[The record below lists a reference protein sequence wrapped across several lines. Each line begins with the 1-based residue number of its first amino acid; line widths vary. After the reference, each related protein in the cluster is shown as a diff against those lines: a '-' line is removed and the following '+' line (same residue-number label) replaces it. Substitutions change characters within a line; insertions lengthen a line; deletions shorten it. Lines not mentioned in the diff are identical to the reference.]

1 MTAVVRNGTG
11 HNAAI
16 PGYDVAGKTGT
27 AQKLDPATRR
37 YSRAPGVLSFVG
49 FVPAEDPR
57 LTMLVMLDEPKNEKW
72 GSEAAAPIF
81 ASIGREALRYLNVPP
96 RNTAPVALVRGEI
109 GTAAPFT
116 VTPAVL
122 SFDGATVELLS
133 AGDDSATLMPRVQGL
148 SLRQALEVLAPL
160 DVRLEVTGRGIVVS
174 QAPPPGAP
182 LPAGATCRLALASPA
197 ARP

>member
-1 MTAVVRNGTG
+1 
-11 HNAAI
+11 
-16 PGYDVAGKTGT
+16 
-27 AQKLDPATRR
+27 
-37 YSRAPGVLSFVG
+37 VLSFVG

-109 GTAAPFT
+109 GTAAPFIAT
-116 VTPAVL
+116 AAAL
-122 SFDGATVELLS
+122 SFDGAAVELLS
-133 AGDDSATLMPRVQGL
+133 VGDDSATLMPRMQGL

-160 DVRLEVTGRGIVVS
+160 DVRLEVTGRGIVVG

-182 LPAGATCRLALASPA
+182 LPAGAMCRLALASPA

>member
-1 MTAVVRNGTG
+1 M
-11 HNAAI
+11 
-16 PGYDVAGKTGT
+16 
-27 AQKLDPATRR
+27 
-37 YSRAPGVLSFVG
+37 LSFVG

-116 VTPAVL
+116 ATAAVL
-122 SFDGATVELLS
+122 NFDGAAVEPLS
-133 AGDDSATLMPRVQGL
+133 VGDESATLMPRVQGL
-148 SLRQALEVLAPL
+148 SFRQALEVLAPL

-182 LPAGATCRLALASPA
+182 LPAGALCRLALASPA

>member
-1 MTAVVRNGTG
+1 MMTAVVREGTG

-49 FVPAEDPR
+49 FVPADDPR

-109 GTAAPFT
+109 GTRGAVHGHRRRRSAPRPARRAADRGRRGRRAHAAGPG
-116 VTPAVL
+116 AV
-122 SFDGATVELLS
+122 
-133 AGDDSATLMPRVQGL
+133 
-148 SLRQALEVLAPL
+148 
-160 DVRLEVTGRGIVVS
+160 
-174 QAPPPGAP
+174 APPGPRG
-182 LPAGATCRLALASPA
+182 AGA
-197 ARP
+197 ARRARSR